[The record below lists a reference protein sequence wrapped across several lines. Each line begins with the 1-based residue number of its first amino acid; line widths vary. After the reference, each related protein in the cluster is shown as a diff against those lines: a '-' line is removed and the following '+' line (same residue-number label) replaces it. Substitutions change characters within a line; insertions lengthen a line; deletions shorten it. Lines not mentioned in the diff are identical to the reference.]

1 MFRVFEQN
9 LTIASITI
17 PLMHKPPI
25 SDRKRRTWLIATAG
39 LGLSG
44 GVVATASLVR
54 SLQPVVDGKQ
64 INEASGIKVDIS
76 TLQSGEKRVVQ
87 WQGKPVWILRRTPA
101 MLEALQKL
109 APAVLLD
116 PESRRNRLPTP
127 AFARNVWRSRKP
139 EIFVCFGQCSHLGC
153 TPLDKFQAGAQAG
166 LPADWP
172 GGFVCPCHGSSFDLA
187 GRVFKNQIA
196 ADNLEVPPYVFLSDT
211 QLLIGA
217 EDVTQATARHG

>member
-1 MFRVFEQN
+1 
-9 LTIASITI
+9 
-17 PLMHKPPI
+17 
-25 SDRKRRTWLIATAG
+25 
-39 LGLSG
+39 
-44 GVVATASLVR
+44 
-54 SLQPVVDGKQ
+54 
-64 INEASGIKVDIS
+64 
-76 TLQSGEKRVVQ
+76 
-87 WQGKPVWILRRTPA
+87 

-187 GRVFKNQIA
+187 GRVFKNKIA
-196 ADNLEVPPYVFLSDT
+196 VDNLEVPPYVFLSDT

-217 EDVTQATARHG
+217 EDVTQATASHG

>member
-9 LTIASITI
+9 LTTASTTI
-17 PLMHKPPI
+17 SLMQKPPI
-25 SDRKRRTWLIATAG
+25 SDRKRRAWLIATAG

-44 GVVATASLVR
+44 GVVATAALVR
-54 SLQPVVDGKQ
+54 GLQPVADGEQ
-64 INEASGIKVDIS
+64 INEASSVQVDIS
-76 TLQSGEKRVVQ
+76 TLQPGEKRVVQ
-87 WQGKPVWILRRTPA
+87 WRGKPVWILRRTPV
-101 MLEALQKL
+101 MLDALHKL
-109 APAVLLD
+109 NPAALID

-127 AFARNVWRSRKP
+127 AFARNAWRSRKP
-139 EIFVCFGQCSHLGC
+139 EIFVCFGLCSHLGC
-153 TPLDKFQAGAQAG
+153 TPIDRFQAGAQAG

-187 GRVFKNQIA
+187 GRVFKNQVA

-217 EDVTQATARHG
+217 EDVTQATASHG

>member
-9 LTIASITI
+9 LTITSITI

-187 GRVFKNQIA
+187 GRVFKNKIA
-196 ADNLEVPPYVFLSDT
+196 VDNLEVPPHVYLTDT
-211 QLLIGA
+211 RLLIGSDKKA
-217 EDVTQATARHG
+217 

>member
-1 MFRVFEQN
+1 
-9 LTIASITI
+9 
-17 PLMHKPPI
+17 MHKPPI

-187 GRVFKNQIA
+187 GRVFKNKIA
-196 ADNLEVPPYVFLSDT
+196 VDNLEVPPHAFLSET
-211 QLLIGA
+211 RLLIGA
-217 EDVTQATARHG
+217 TEAEAAHVS

>member
-9 LTIASITI
+9 LTTASTTI
-17 PLMHKPPI
+17 SLMQKPPI
-25 SDRKRRTWLIATAG
+25 SDRKRRVWLIATAG

-44 GVVATASLVR
+44 GVVATAALVR
-54 SLQPVVDGKQ
+54 GLQPVADGEQ
-64 INEASGIKVDIS
+64 INEASSVQVDIS
-76 TLQSGEKRVVQ
+76 TLQPGEKRVVQ
-87 WQGKPVWILRRTPA
+87 WRGKPVWILRRTPV
-101 MLEALQKL
+101 MLDALHKL
-109 APAVLLD
+109 NPAALID

-127 AFARNVWRSRKP
+127 AFARNAWRSRKP
-139 EIFVCFGQCSHLGC
+139 EIFVCFGLCSHLGC
-153 TPLDKFQAGAQAG
+153 TPIDRFQAGAQAG

-187 GRVFKNQIA
+187 GRVFKNQVA

-217 EDVTQATARHG
+217 EDVTQATASHG